1 MKNVCLIEI
10 VPDSMDSDAEREKQ
24 AKQIIDL
31 VLANR
36 NPTWSQQFKNA
47 IMLGPT
53 INEDDMI
60 DDVGCG
66 EAVTHMLT
74 MPWKVLFALVP
85 PNHHCGGWAAFG
97 VALALI
103 GVITGI
109 VGELATLLGCVLNL
123 KVSVT
128 AITFVAL
135 GTSLPDT
142 FASKTAAQNS
152 EHADSAI
159 GNVTG
164 SNAVNVFLGLG
175 LPWVIATVYNLTSRD
190 TDYFVPAGNL
200 GFSVIMFLCCATV
213 CFMILIGRRCIIGAE
228 LGGPVGSRYFTAVC
242 CFMLWLIYV
251 ITNTLSAYGII
262 TVTFGE
268 PGPFP

>member
-1 MKNVCLIEI
+1 
-10 VPDSMDSDAEREKQ
+10 
-24 AKQIIDL
+24 
-31 VLANR
+31 
-36 NPTWSQQFKNA
+36 
-47 IMLGPT
+47 MLGPT

-60 DDVGCG
+60 DDVSCG

-85 PNHHCGGWAAFG
+85 PNHHCGGWASFG
-97 VALALI
+97 VALCII
-103 GVITGI
+103 GSITAV

-135 GTSLPDT
+135 GTSLPDM

-152 EHADSAI
+152 KNADSAI

-175 LPWVIATVYNLTSRD
+175 LPWVIASVYNVASRD

-200 GFSVIMFLCCATV
+200 GFSVIMFLCCAAC
-213 CFMILIGRRCIIGAE
+213 CFAILIGRRCIIGAE
-228 LGGPVGSRYFTAVC
+228 IGGPVGSRYTTAALC
-242 CFMLWLIYV
+242 ISLWFVYV
-251 ITNTLSAYGII
+251 ITNTLSAYGVIGL
-262 TVTFGE
+262 TFGT
-268 PGPFP
+268 PGPFPEWATEAGLPDPRASD